1 MAAPQ
6 KNTNRR
12 QQRDIL
18 WFSEISIKDIPL
30 VGGKNASLGEM
41 YSKLT
46 PKGIR
51 VPNGFALTSHAYW
64 QFLRGAGLDKKIKR
78 ELNGLDVMDVTVL
91 MRVGHAVRE
100 LILRSPLPKE
110 IEKEI
115 LENYKILSGG
125 AEKGKSVAV
134 RSSATAEDLPEAS
147 FAGQQETYLNVQG

>member
-1 MAAPQ
+1 MAGPPK
-6 KNTNRR
+6 KNKRR
-12 QQRDIL
+12 EQ
-18 WFSEISIKDIPL
+18 
-30 VGGKNASLGEM
+30 
-41 YSKLT
+41 
-46 PKGIR
+46 
-51 VPNGFALTSHAYW
+51 
-64 QFLRGAGLDKKIKR
+64 R

-91 MRVGHAVRE
+91 MRVGRAVRE

-147 FAGQQETYLNVQG
+147 FAGQQETYLNVQGEKELLRAVKNCLASLFTDRAISYREGQ